1 MRLIIA
7 SLALLLTGCIGSI
20 PIQPPKWPDA
30 PTELREKCPDLN
42 TANPDQPSITELLK
56 TVVKN
61 YELYY
66 YCSLKQE
73 GWNDWYNKHKK
84 NYEGAFKK

>member
-1 MRLIIA
+1 MKRLIPFIA
-7 SLALLLTGCIGSI
+7 IFLTSCSI
-20 PIQPPKWPDA
+20 FVPIPPPKWPDA
-30 PTELREKCPDLN
+30 PKELKEKCPNLQV
-42 TANPDQPSITELLK
+42 ANPDTPAITDLLK

-73 GWNDWYNKHKK
+73 GWNDWYDLHKK
-84 NYEGAFKK
+84 NYEGVLKK